1 LGISF
6 SQEKTVGAVGEGA
19 GASVFSMRIHVL
31 PDFVA

>member
-19 GASVFSMRIHVL
+19 GASVFPMHIHFL
-31 PDFVA
+31 PDFIA